1 MHKFY
6 LFRSCVLLML
16 LSIGSLA
23 FAQQAVTGKVTSAED
38 GAGLAGVNIT
48 EKGTT
53 NGTVTDAD
61 GNFNVSV
68 NAGATLV
75 FSFIGFATQEV
86 VVGTQSNINVSLA
99 TDAKALQEVVV
110 VGYGT
115 QRKADVTGS
124 IVQVKG
130 EEISKQSS
138 INPISALQGKV
149 AGVQITNSGAPGSSP
164 QITIRGVGTVK
175 GNTSPLYVVDGV
187 WYDDISFLNPNDIEN
202 INVLKDA
209 SSQAIYGVRAANG
222 AVIITTKR
230 GTKKAGTVITYNGF
244 VGNQVATNM
253 VKMASGPEF
262 AQMINEL
269 DQINGVTPRY
279 ANPSSF
285 GTTDWYHQILRNAL
299 ISNHSIGI
307 TGGGEKSSYNF
318 SLGYLSQDGTV
329 KTNSFD
335 RYTVR
340 FQNDF
345 QPLEFLKLG
354 YTVTGAMNSS
364 RDIDNAIFTQM
375 YAAAPNVPVY
385 YADGTY
391 GDPNDFKA
399 GGSNLYNPQVTID
412 FYNQK
417 SRNYRM
423 TGNFFAEVNIAKHFT
438 FRTSLGGDFGQN
450 ELRNYSPAYVATL
463 AQRNSTSLLTLKRTE
478 NRNWIFENTASY
490 ENDFN
495 GHGVKVLVGQ
505 TAQSYKNYV
514 ITATARNVPNGSEG
528 DYYANL
534 GDPATR
540 SITDEGSYSTV
551 LSYFGRINYSFN
563 EKYLLNGSFRADGSS
578 KFTGD
583 QRWGY
588 FPAIGVGW
596 VITEEDFMKS
606 QSFFSSLKL
615 RGSWGKIGNVSVPN
629 QLSVLKVDQTP
640 DLVYVGGNGSI
651 APGASVRSVVP
662 PFTYWERGVGT
673 DIGLEASFFN
683 GKLSAEF
690 DFYNKKTE
698 KAIFDVPI
706 PYSLGTTGN
715 TIIGNQATYEN
726 QGFEAMLRWRDNLT
740 SDLSYTVS
748 ANMGYNENKVLEVS
762 TGANPIYAS
771 AGVTGGAFNTRTVVG
786 QPIGQFY
793 GLQVVGIF
801 QNTTDVSNYQSGT
814 GQVLQPS
821 AKPGDFKYADTNG
834 DGVIDDKDRV
844 VLGNPNPKFTYGI
857 NTNWIYKAF
866 DLTVDFQ
873 GVGGVQVYNA
883 NLGMR
888 FGTENFSKD
897 FYDHRWH
904 GDGTST
910 SYPSPNIGGG
920 QNYVSNSFYVES
932 GSYFRIRN
940 LQLGYTLPR
949 EMTSKW
955 KISKLRVYGNAQNA
969 FNFFSYRGFNPEV
982 GGDVTKRGIDIN
994 VYPLYATYNF
1004 GVNVTF

>member
-6 LFRSCVLLML
+6 LFRSCVLLAL

-23 FAQQAVTGKVTSAED
+23 FAQQVVTGKVTSAED
-38 GAGLAGVNIT
+38 GAGLPGVNIT

-61 GNFNVSV
+61 GNFTVSV

-86 VVGTQSNINVSLA
+86 VVGSQSNLNVSLA
-99 TDAKALQEVVV
+99 TDVKALQEVVV

-115 QRKADVTGS
+115 QRKADVTGA

-149 AGVQITNSGAPGSSP
+149 AGVQITNSGSPGSSP
-164 QITIRGVGTVK
+164 QITIRGVGTVY
-175 GNTSPLYVVDGV
+175 GNTNPLYVVDGV
-187 WYDDISFLNPNDIEN
+187 WYDDISFLNSNDIES

-253 VKMASGPEF
+253 VKMANGPEF

-299 ISNHSIGI
+299 ISNHNIGI

-318 SLGYLSQDGTV
+318 SIGYLSQDGTV

-335 RYTVR
+335 RYTIR

-364 RDIDNAIFTQM
+364 RDIDNQIFHQM

-399 GGSNLYNPQVTID
+399 GGSNLFNPQVTID

-423 TGNFFAEVNIAKHFT
+423 TGNFFAELKIAKHFT

-450 ELRNYSPAYVATL
+450 EVRNYTPAYVATL
-463 AQRNSTSLLTLKRTE
+463 AQRNSTSSLSISRKE
-478 NRNWIFENTASY
+478 NRNWIFENTAAY

-505 TAQSYKNYV
+505 TAQSYKDYS

-528 DYYANL
+528 DYYASL

-540 SITDEGSYSTV
+540 LVADDGSYSTV
-551 LSYFGRINYSFN
+551 LSYFGRVNYSFK
-563 EKYLLNGSFRADGSS
+563 EKYLLNASFRADGSS

-588 FPAIGVGW
+588 FPSIGVGW
-596 VITEEDFMKS
+596 VITEEDFMKN
-606 QSFFSSLKL
+606 QSFFSTLKL

-629 QLSVLKVDQTP
+629 QLSVLKVDQTA
-640 DLVYVGGNGSI
+640 DLVYVGGNGSVS
-651 APGASVRSVVP
+651 PGASVRSVVP

-673 DIGLEASFFN
+673 DIGLEASFIN
-683 GKLSAEF
+683 DKLSVEL

-698 KAIFDVPI
+698 KAIFAVPI
-706 PYSLGTTGN
+706 PYSLGTSGN

-726 QGFEAMLRWRDNLT
+726 QGFEAMVRWKDNLT

-801 QNTTDVSNYQSGT
+801 QNTTDVSTYQSGT

-821 AKPGDFKYADTNG
+821 AKPGDFKYADMNG

-897 FYDHRWH
+897 FYDHRWQ

-910 SYPSPNIGGG
+910 NYPSPNIGGG

-955 KISKLRVYGNAQNA
+955 KITKLRVYGNAQNA